1 MIVNDNPCWRSNM
14 TPSPFFRRAM
24 LATTVSVVVALPARS
39 AQDPIASDPKHISL
53 ELENDKVRI
62 FRTRVGPRE
71 SVPMHDHVLDA
82 VSVYLTDLRVK
93 VTTATGEVED
103 RPGRAGQVSYF
114 PGGRHHRIE
123 NVLDTPY
130 ELIEIEIKVR

>member
-1 MIVNDNPCWRSNM
+1 CVLRRAILAMIVTM
-14 TPSPFFRRAM
+14 
-24 LATTVSVVVALPARS
+24 VVALPARS
-39 AQDPIASDPKHISL
+39 IQDPIVSDPKHISL

-62 FRTRVGPRE
+62 FRTRVGPHE

-93 VTTATGEVED
+93 VTTASGEVED

-114 PGGRHHRIE
+114 PGGRKHKIANR
-123 NVLDTPY
+123 LDAPH
-130 ELIEIEIKVR
+130 ELLG

>member
-1 MIVNDNPCWRSNM
+1 MKTSPSLFRPAMLSMIVTM
-14 TPSPFFRRAM
+14 
-24 LATTVSVVVALPARS
+24 VVALPARS
-39 AQDPIASDPKHISL
+39 IQDPIASDPKHISL

-62 FRTRVGPRE
+62 FRTRVGPHE

-93 VTTATGEVED
+93 VTTASGEVED

-114 PGGRHHRIE
+114 PGGRKHKIE
-123 NVLDTPY
+123 NLLDTPY
-130 ELIEIEIKVR
+130 ELIEIEIKAR